1 MKMNLRLALA
11 GKTCVLLAL
20 LILSPSLFTS
30 SSIIFETNARN
41 TGDGPVM
48 LIRADDMGMSH
59 GQNQA
64 FRTLVETGMPVSVS
78 VMFACPWWK
87 QAVEILEEHPEV
99 SVGVHLTLNAEWKH
113 YRWGPVLGRSAV
125 PSLVDDE
132 GYFFPSRALLY
143 GNDPKLDEIEAELR
157 AQVQRAVDSGLQ
169 IDYLDYH
176 MGAAMQ
182 TPETRA
188 IVEGIAAD
196 YGLAISRWF
205 GEDYSNITFFA
216 PIGSKTDSLVSRV
229 NRLDP
234 DAVNLQVVHIAPEQS
249 DMNDMIDL
257 NEFGLPNMAEH
268 RFHELQA
275 LLSPEFREALE
286 QNRVRLVTYRDLVRE
301 LGLESMQ
308 RPEIY
313 RD

>member
-1 MKMNLRLALA
+1 MNFRIILS
-11 GKTCVLLAL
+11 GKTGFLLL
-20 LILSPSLFTS
+20 LIFLAASLTHKS
-30 SSIIFETNARN
+30 SAGES
-41 TGDGPVM
+41 GDGPAM

-64 FRTLVETGMPVSVS
+64 FRKLIETGMPLSVS

-87 QAVEILEEHPEV
+87 QAVEILEEHPDV

-125 PSLVDDE
+125 PSLVDDQ

-143 GNDPKLDEIEAELR
+143 DNDPQLDEIEAELR
-157 AQVQRAVDSGLQ
+157 AQVQRAVDTGLQ

-176 MGAAMQ
+176 MGAAVE

-188 IVEGIAAD
+188 VVEQIAAD
-196 YGLAISRWF
+196 YDLAISRWF
-205 GEDYSNITFFA
+205 GEDYSNITYSA
-216 PIGSKTDSLVSRV
+216 PIGSKTDSLVSRI

-249 DMNDMIDL
+249 DMNDLIDL
-257 NEFGLPNMAEH
+257 NEFGLSDMAGH
-268 RFHELQA
+268 RYHELQA

-286 QNRVRLVTYRDLVRE
+286 QNQVRLVTYRDVVRE
-301 LGLESMQ
+301 MGLDSME

-313 RD
+313 KD

>member
-1 MKMNLRLALA
+1 MNFRIILS
-11 GKTCVLLAL
+11 GKTGFLLL
-20 LILSPSLFTS
+20 LIFLAASLTHKS
-30 SSIIFETNARN
+30 SAGES
-41 TGDGPVM
+41 GDGPAM

-64 FRTLVETGMPVSVS
+64 FRKLIETGMPLSVS

-87 QAVEILEEHPEV
+87 QAVEILEEHPDV

-125 PSLVDDE
+125 PSLVDDQ

-143 GNDPKLDEIEAELR
+143 DNDPQLDEIEAELR
-157 AQVQRAVDSGLQ
+157 AQVQRAVDTGLQ

-176 MGAAMQ
+176 MGAAVE

-188 IVEGIAAD
+188 VVEQIAAD
-196 YGLAISRWF
+196 YDLAISRWF
-205 GEDYSNITFFA
+205 GEDYSNITYSA
-216 PIGSKTDSLVSRV
+216 PIGSKTDSLVSRI

-249 DMNDMIDL
+249 DMNDLIDL
-257 NEFGLPNMAEH
+257 NEFGLSDMAGH
-268 RFHELQA
+268 RYHELQA
-275 LLSPEFREALE
+275 LLSPEFREVLE
-286 QNRVRLVTYRDLVRE
+286 QNQVRLVTYRDVVRE
-301 LGLESMQ
+301 MGLDSME

-313 RD
+313 KD

>member
-1 MKMNLRLALA
+1 MNFRIILS
-11 GKTCVLLAL
+11 GKTGFLLL
-20 LILSPSLFTS
+20 LIFLAASLTHKS
-30 SSIIFETNARN
+30 SAGES
-41 TGDGPVM
+41 GDGPAM

-64 FRTLVETGMPVSVS
+64 FRKLIETGMPLSVS

-87 QAVEILEEHPEV
+87 QAVEILEEHPDV

-125 PSLVDDE
+125 PSLVNDQ

-143 GNDPKLDEIEAELR
+143 DNDPQLDEIEAELR
-157 AQVQRAVDSGLQ
+157 AQVQRAVDTGLQ

-176 MGAAMQ
+176 MGAAVE

-188 IVEGIAAD
+188 VVEQIAAD
-196 YGLAISRWF
+196 YDLAISRWF
-205 GEDYSNITFFA
+205 GEDYSNITYSA
-216 PIGSKTDSLVSRV
+216 PIGSKTDSLVSRI
-229 NRLDP
+229 NRLDS

-249 DMNDMIDL
+249 DMNDLIDL
-257 NEFGLPNMAEH
+257 NEFGLSDMAGH
-268 RFHELQA
+268 RYHELQA

-286 QNRVRLVTYRDLVRE
+286 QNQVRLVTYRDVVRE
-301 LGLESMQ
+301 MGLDSME

-313 RD
+313 KD

>member
-1 MKMNLRLALA
+1 MNFRIILS
-11 GKTCVLLAL
+11 GKTGFLLL
-20 LILSPSLFTS
+20 LIFLAASLTHKS
-30 SSIIFETNARN
+30 SAGES
-41 TGDGPVM
+41 GDGPAM

-64 FRTLVETGMPVSVS
+64 FRKLIETGMPLSVS

-87 QAVEILEEHPEV
+87 QAVEILEEHPDV

-125 PSLVDDE
+125 PSLVDDQ

-143 GNDPKLDEIEAELR
+143 DNDPQLDEIEAELR
-157 AQVQRAVDSGLQ
+157 AQVQRAVDTGLQ

-176 MGAAMQ
+176 MGAAVE

-188 IVEGIAAD
+188 IVEQIAAD
-196 YGLAISRWF
+196 YDLAISRWF
-205 GEDYSNITFFA
+205 GEDYSNITYSA
-216 PIGSKTDSLVSRV
+216 PIGSKTDSLVSRI

-249 DMNDMIDL
+249 DMNDLIDL
-257 NEFGLPNMAEH
+257 NEFGLSDMAGH
-268 RFHELQA
+268 RYHELQA

-286 QNRVRLVTYRDLVRE
+286 QNQVRLVTYRDVVRE
-301 LGLESMQ
+301 MGLDSME

-313 RD
+313 KD

>member
-1 MKMNLRLALA
+1 MNFRIILS
-11 GKTCVLLAL
+11 GKTGFLLL
-20 LILSPSLFTS
+20 LIFLAASLTHKS
-30 SSIIFETNARN
+30 SAGES
-41 TGDGPVM
+41 GDGPAM

-64 FRTLVETGMPVSVS
+64 FRKLIETGMPLSVS

-87 QAVEILEEHPEV
+87 QAVEILEEHPDV

-125 PSLVDDE
+125 PSLVNDQ

-143 GNDPKLDEIEAELR
+143 DNDPQLDEIEAELR
-157 AQVQRAVDSGLQ
+157 AQVQRAVDTGLQ

-176 MGAAMQ
+176 MGAAVE

-188 IVEGIAAD
+188 VVEQIAAD
-196 YGLAISRWF
+196 YDLAISRWF
-205 GEDYSNITFFA
+205 GEDYSNITYSA
-216 PIGSKTDSLVSRV
+216 PIGSKTDSLVSRI

-249 DMNDMIDL
+249 DMNDLIDL
-257 NEFGLPNMAEH
+257 NEFGLSDMAGH
-268 RFHELQA
+268 RYHELQA

-286 QNRVRLVTYRDLVRE
+286 QNQVRLVTYRDVVRE
-301 LGLESMQ
+301 MGLDSME

-313 RD
+313 KD

>member
-1 MKMNLRLALA
+1 MKMNLRLVLA
-11 GKTCVLLAL
+11 GKTGVLLVL
-20 LILSPSLFTS
+20 LILSPALFLS
-30 SSIIFETNARN
+30 SSIFSETFARN
-41 TGDGPVM
+41 SGDGPAM

-64 FRTLVETGMPVSVS
+64 FQTLIESGMPVSVS

-87 QAVEILEEHPEV
+87 QAVVILEEHPEV

-176 MGAAMQ
+176 MGAAVQ

-196 YGLAISRWF
+196 YGLAISRWY
-205 GEDYSNITFFA
+205 GENYSNVTYSA
-216 PIGSKTDSLVSRV
+216 AIGVKTDSLVSRV

-234 DAVNLQVVHIAPEQS
+234 DAVNLQVFHIAPEQS
-249 DMNDMIDL
+249 DMNDLIDL

-286 QNRVRLVTYRDLVRE
+286 QNRVRLVTYRDLVIE